1 MNRHL
6 VAILFTLLAL
16 KAPAQKGAFFTS
28 GTEFL
33 VPNMGIY
40 QTRQFKLAQGQD
52 TGAAHLLVTSAQ
64 PTCFKV
70 DMPARN
76 FFQTYNL
83 AKDSSKLIKL
93 PDVRITLDS
102 NTNNTSIHIIATAPI
117 QVQYLTGHNLL
128 DSTKHK
134 AIDPNLRPASEMAA
148 ITPTHRATNNYTLN
162 CVNDSNYALWDAKH
176 HWFWVQ
182 GIDSNE
188 VDIETYAF
196 SFYGIYPP
204 NVPYS
209 QSLLPHEMYSNAIP
223 GGTLG
228 NPQPSRGYAGSLF
241 SAPKPF
247 LLFAGNWHYQT
258 GTCFNPSTTNYGM
271 AYADMYEQS
280 KPPQWADT
288 LFFAAQLNNHY
299 ENLYSILALE
309 DSTLI
314 YFNNQPFKT
323 VKAGF
328 QLDTCFGQDVVI
340 SSTKPILASL
350 SSAVIGDGNDSLD
363 FPNSSASSAFTITL
377 PGSKELVKRSIVT
390 PLKEKFS
397 NTNTV
402 MLFTLAADTN
412 LLTHN
417 GQVLPSGSW
426 QVFAARPNWAYAQI
440 EITLGT
446 NIFESAGSGFNG
458 YWYNYVKRSPGLWYM
473 PSNGTALTESVIWPQ
488 DSFVFQAGLTP
499 NNLTSFSSFNPTLCP
514 GQPLYLQASH
524 LRHTTWQWAFGD
536 GTTQTQRIG
545 NQRAKPISHT
555 WPNPGQYWLTVTDS
569 AGCSVGDSLL
579 VVVENG
585 PAAAFS
591 YTTNTGCSGTFVQL
605 QNESMGAT

>member
-417 GQVLPSGSW
+417 G
-426 QVFAARPNWAYAQI
+426 
-440 EITLGT
+440 
-446 NIFESAGSGFNG
+446 
-458 YWYNYVKRSPGLWYM
+458 
-473 PSNGTALTESVIWPQ
+473 
-488 DSFVFQAGLTP
+488 
-499 NNLTSFSSFNPTLCP
+499 
-514 GQPLYLQASH
+514 
-524 LRHTTWQWAFGD
+524 RHTTWQWAFGD
-536 GTTQTQRIG
+536 GTTQSQRIG

-555 WPNPGQYWLTVTDS
+555 WQSPGQYWLTVTDS
-569 AGCSVGDSLL
+569 AGCSQGDSLL
-579 VVVENG
+579 VIVENG
-585 PAAAFS
+585 PTAAFS
-591 YTTNTGCSGTFVQL
+591 YTANTGCSGTFVQL
-605 QNESMGAT
+605 QNESMGATSYQWYWPGGSSTATNPSFVYTGQDSTISGNPYCQQMALAQIPTQKFSIQIQPSTLIRCSQRIYPQQ

>member
-363 FPNSSASSAFTITL
+363 FPA
-377 PGSKELVKRSIVT
+377 PHH
-390 PLKEKFS
+390 
-397 NTNTV
+397 
-402 MLFTLAADTN
+402 LAM
-412 LLTHN
+412 
-417 GQVLPSGSW
+417 
-426 QVFAARPNWAYAQI
+426 
-440 EITLGT
+440 
-446 NIFESAGSGFNG
+446 
-458 YWYNYVKRSPGLWYM
+458 GLWRRHY
-473 PSNGTALTESVIWPQ
+473 PK
-488 DSFVFQAGLTP
+488 
-499 NNLTSFSSFNPTLCP
+499 PTYR
-514 GQPLYLQASH
+514 QPT
-524 LRHTTWQWAFGD
+524 R
-536 GTTQTQRIG
+536 QT
-545 NQRAKPISHT
+545 H
-555 WPNPGQYWLTVTDS
+555 
-569 AGCSVGDSLL
+569 
-579 VVVENG
+579 
-585 PAAAFS
+585 
-591 YTTNTGCSGTFVQL
+591 
-605 QNESMGAT
+605 